1 MTNKSNNKSKECVS
15 FFDSDDTTEI
25 KVVISYSKEISEQFS
40 SNSDGVV
47 LEINVFEEEI
57 RLLNFYLG
65 TFFNIKI
72 NYYLL

>member
-25 KVVISYSKEISEQFS
+25 KMVISYSKEISEQFS

-65 TFFNIKI
+65 TFFSIKI

>member
-65 TFFNIKI
+65 IFFNIKI

>member
-1 MTNKSNNKSKECVS
+1 VTNKSNNKSKECVS

-65 TFFNIKI
+65 IFFNIKI

>member
-1 MTNKSNNKSKECVS
+1 VTNKSNNKSKECVS

-40 SNSDGVV
+40 SNSDGVL

-65 TFFNIKI
+65 TFFSIKI